1 MLELRDLGL
10 QDCDLGTRLRAEA
23 CELVE
28 SRLELR
34 ELSVKP
40 RYLLAIKVGVL
51 VDLSLKSRYTRV

>member
-1 MLELRDLGL
+1 M
-10 QDCDLGTRLRAEA
+10 GTRLRAEA

-34 ELSVKP
+34 ELSVEP